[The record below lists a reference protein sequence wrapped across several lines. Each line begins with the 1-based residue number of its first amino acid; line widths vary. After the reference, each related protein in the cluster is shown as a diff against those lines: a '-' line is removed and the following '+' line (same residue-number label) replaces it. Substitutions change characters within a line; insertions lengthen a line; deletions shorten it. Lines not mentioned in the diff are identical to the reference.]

1 MSAVG
6 VLDKV
11 IAILDAFDDG
21 TDRLEPSDVA
31 ARTGISAP
39 TAYRLMG
46 AMAQHRLLGTEGRG
60 YRLGSRLLQLGARAS
75 EGVEVRGIALPRM
88 RELRDATGETVELQ
102 ILTGHSRVPVEMV
115 VGRRTVRTMGQIGV
129 PLPIHLGASSRVLLA
144 WLDEGIALGLA
155 ARSAADHP
163 GTPWDAE
170 TYRTHLR
177 LVRAQGLEFSAGE
190 RDPETSAVSVP
201 IRDRHDDVIAALVV
215 SSTAT
220 RLADEAHRS
229 AVIEAARTAAAII
242 STELGR
248 DAGSPTSQE
257 SIA

>member
-1 MSAVG
+1 VSSVG

-11 IAILDAFDDG
+11 MAILDAFADG
-21 TDRLEPSDVA
+21 TDRLEPPEVA

-46 AMAQHRLLGTEGRG
+46 AMAEHRLLGVEGRG
-60 YRLGSRLLQLGARAS
+60 YRLGTRLLQLGARVS
-75 EGVEVRGIALPRM
+75 EGVEVRALALPHM
-88 RELRDATGETVELQ
+88 KELRDATGETVELQ

-129 PLPIHLGASSRVLLA
+129 PLPIHLGASSRVLVA
-144 WLDEGIALGLA
+144 WLDEQAALELA
-155 ARSAADHP
+155 GRSAAEHP
-163 GTPWDAE
+163 GTHWDPQS
-170 TYRTHLR
+170 YRERLR
-177 LVRAQGLEFSAGE
+177 LVREQGWEFSAGE
-190 RDPETSAVSVP
+190 RDPETSAVSAP
-201 IRDRHDDVIAALVV
+201 ILDRHDDVIAALIV

-220 RLADEAHRS
+220 RLADVAHRS
-229 AVIEAARTAAAII
+229 AVIELTCAAADVI

-248 DAGSPTSQE
+248 SAGSPTSQE